1 MNKIEKIL
9 IDINNTKVKTL
20 KENISER
27 LNKTLEL
34 YVYELNRTYNSAV
47 SNDPKKVI
55 KELSK

>member
-47 SNDPKKVI
+47 SDPKKVI